1 MLDFHIQRFTRR
13 CAESGIELKL
23 GETYFSVLTQE
34 SGEVVRNDY
43 AQSVWKGPP
52 ENVVGWWKS
61 KASEPTSQRIAW
73 APNDVILN
81 YFNELPDAPDQL
93 DLRFVLTLLMIRR
106 RILRLEATEKD
117 EQGQEVM
124 TLFCPRDETE
134 HQVISREPTNV
145 EEIQNKLAALLF
157 GDQIDADQSHAEN
170 NKPGSNETE
179 SYEAENASET
189 SPPQTNASPD

>member
-1 MLDFHIQRFTRR
+1 VLDFHIQRFTRR
-13 CAESGIELKL
+13 CAESGIELKP

-34 SGEVVRNDY
+34 GGEVVRNDY

-61 KASEPTSQRIAW
+61 KAPEPTSQRIAW

-81 YFNELPDAPDQL
+81 YFNELPDASDQL

-134 HQVISREPTNV
+134 HQVLSREPTNV

-157 GDQIDADQSHAEN
+157 GDQRDADQSHAEN
-170 NKPGSNETE
+170 NQPESN
-179 SYEAENASET
+179 EAENDSES
-189 SPPQTNASPD
+189 SPPQTNASPG